1 MPTYENSPNT
11 FGLRQ
16 IEKNLVQSLCDLSM
30 DSMQLLERADA
41 RIKFLER
48 LMFPICWRPL
58 RFGMRGPFALP

>member
-30 DSMQLLERADA
+30 DSVQLLERADA

-58 RFGMRGPFALP
+58 CFGMRGPFALP